1 MQALVLGLGR
11 MGLPLCE
18 RMRERG
24 LSPVGFDL
32 DASRRALAVSRGIAV
47 AEADDPARAAG
58 ALPGPRNILLL
69 TPAGPAVDRALASVA
84 SALSPGDRV
93 FDFGNSNYEDSRRRR
108 AELSARGLIFY
119 DVGMSGGVSGARSG
133 PCLTVGCEAAE
144 FRAAEAFFAAIACEG
159 GYCHAGPPGWGH
171 LVKAVHNGIEY
182 AVLQAIGEGLHTIH
196 SLAALEGADVDLPKL
211 VDVWN
216 HGSIIESR
224 LLRDARAALD
234 LLQHTEISGR
244 IGGGETGRW
253 ARALADRAG
262 AAAPALDAAL
272 AAREASQTKPT
283 YAGQVIAA
291 IRNVFGQHDMGGQG

>member
-18 RMRERG
+18 RMRERE
-24 LSPVGFDL
+24 LHPLGFDL
-32 DASRRALAVSRGIAV
+32 DASRRALALSHGIEV
-47 AEADDPARAAG
+47 CDDPARAAAG
-58 ALPGPRNILLL
+58 LAGPRNILLL
-69 TPAGPAVDRALASVA
+69 TPAGAAVDSALAAVTP
-84 SALSPGDRV
+84 ALEPGDRV

-108 AELSARGLIFY
+108 TELSARGLIFF

-133 PCLTVGCEAAE
+133 PCLTVGCEASE
-144 FRAAEAFFAAIACEG
+144 YRELEPFFAAIACPG

-182 AVLQAIGEGLHTIH
+182 AALQAIGEGLHTIQA
-196 SLAALEGADVDLPKL
+196 LAASEGAAVDLAKL

-234 LLQHTEISGR
+234 LLQRTEVSGR

-253 ARALADRAG
+253 ARAIADRAQTEV
-262 AAAPALDAAL
+262 PALDAAL
-272 AAREASQTKPT
+272 AARAASQKNPT
-283 YAGQVIAA
+283 FAGQVIAA
-291 IRNVFGQHDMGGQG
+291 IRNVFGQHDMRGEA

>member
-24 LSPVGFDL
+24 LEPIGFDL
-32 DASRRALAVSRGIAV
+32 DVSRRSLAVSRGITV
-47 AEADDPARAAG
+47 AEDPARAA
-58 ALPGPRNILLL
+58 AELAGPRNILLL
-69 TPAGPAVDRALASVA
+69 TPAGPAVDAALATVTP
-84 SALSPGDRV
+84 ALSAGDRI

-108 AELSARGLIFY
+108 AELSSRGLIFF

-133 PCLTVGCEAAE
+133 PCLTVGCDAAE
-144 FRAAEAFFAAIACEG
+144 FRDLEAFFAAIACEG

-182 AVLQAIGEGLHTIH
+182 AVLQAIGEGLHTIQ
-196 SLAALEGADVDLPKL
+196 SLAALEGARVDLPKL

-234 LLQHTEISGR
+234 LLQHTEVSGR

-262 AAAPALDAAL
+262 APVPALDAAL
-272 AAREASQTKPT
+272 AARAASQTKPT
-283 YAGQVIAA
+283 FAGQVIAA